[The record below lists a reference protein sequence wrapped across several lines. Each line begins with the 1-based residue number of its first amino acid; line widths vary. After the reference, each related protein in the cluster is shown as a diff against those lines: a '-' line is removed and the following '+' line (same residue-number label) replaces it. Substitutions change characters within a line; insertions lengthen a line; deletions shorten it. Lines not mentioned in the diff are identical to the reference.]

1 MKPSC
6 RLCLLV
12 LVLAISPVSCA
23 AARLGTTVP
32 KPSGLPMQ
40 RVTVLS
46 YNTLHGLE
54 PSGLIVKPSESNEAR
69 QARRVDFLFLMR
81 KPSDGPTGAF
91 IRNYSAN
98 RQWFPLNRDRITM
111 ACS

>member
-12 LVLAISPVSCA
+12 WVLAISPVACA
-23 AARLGTTVP
+23 AARQGTTVSL
-32 KPSGLPMQ
+32 PSGSPMQ

-54 PSGLIVKPSESNEAR
+54 PSGLIVRPGETNEAR
-69 QARRVDFLFLMR
+69 QARLHLQFEQLAVARPELISCRRSILCLR
-81 KPSDGPTGAF
+81 WPTPMWP
-91 IRNYSAN
+91 R
-98 RQWFPLNRDRITM
+98 
-111 ACS
+111 